1 MPYPLIRHATP
12 PQITIDQ
19 SVNTMTQTQMI
30 VFIVLANI
38 MGFGG
43 ATLLAAIGGFDF
55 RGVIPAMVLM
65 LFLDVRAILH
75 IRQNTKHAPD
85 DVSAK

>member
-1 MPYPLIRHATP
+1 
-12 PQITIDQ
+12 
-19 SVNTMTQTQMI
+19 MTQARI
-30 VFIVLANI
+30 VVLLVLANI

-65 LFLDVRAILH
+65 LFLDVRAIRH
-75 IRQNTKHAPD
+75 IRQNTKHAPN